1 MTKAQVKAKIAEYNK
16 VHNLK
21 SQLINTHNKPI
32 LEKDM
37 DTFYFWYNVQ
47 APQGVEC
54 SLFLFDECMEV
65 RGYYSECIAKELQEH
80 PHRISELYEVLNF
93 INARVWFD
101 GLYYPRAYMTVDGLC
116 DVAINTIIPYE
127 HFEMAPIETMEY
139 ITCYYPEWLEKMASA
154 LCGVSLG
161 TFNALEAIMYI
172 KHDILNEEI
181 INEKR
186 I

>member
-32 LEKDM
+32 LEKNM

-65 RGYYSECIAKELQEH
+65 R
-80 PHRISELYEVLNF
+80 
-93 INARVWFD
+93 
-101 GLYYPRAYMTVDGLC
+101 
-116 DVAINTIIPYE
+116 
-127 HFEMAPIETMEY
+127 
-139 ITCYYPEWLEKMASA
+139 
-154 LCGVSLG
+154 
-161 TFNALEAIMYI
+161 
-172 KHDILNEEI
+172 
-181 INEKR
+181 
-186 I
+186 

>member
-1 MTKAQVKAKIAEYNK
+1 MTKAQVKAKIVEYNK

-47 APQGVEC
+47 APKGVEC

-101 GLYYPRAYMTVDGLC
+101 GLYL
-116 DVAINTIIPYE
+116 
-127 HFEMAPIETMEY
+127 
-139 ITCYYPEWLEKMASA
+139 
-154 LCGVSLG
+154 SL
-161 TFNALEAIMYI
+161 IHI
-172 KHDILNEEI
+172 
-181 INEKR
+181 
-186 I
+186 

>member
-1 MTKAQVKAKIAEYNK
+1 M
-16 VHNLK
+16 
-21 SQLINTHNKPI
+21 
-32 LEKDM
+32 
-37 DTFYFWYNVQ
+37 
-47 APQGVEC
+47 
-54 SLFLFDECMEV
+54 
-65 RGYYSECIAKELQEH
+65 
-80 PHRISELYEVLNF
+80 
-93 INARVWFD
+93 
-101 GLYYPRAYMTVDGLC
+101 
-116 DVAINTIIPYE
+116 AINTIIPYE

-186 I
+186 T